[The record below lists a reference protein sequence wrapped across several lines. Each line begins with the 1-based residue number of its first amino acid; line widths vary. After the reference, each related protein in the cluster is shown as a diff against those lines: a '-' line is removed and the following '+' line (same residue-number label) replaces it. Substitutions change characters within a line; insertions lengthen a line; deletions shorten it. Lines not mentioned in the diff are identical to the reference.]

1 MFLYNKL
8 TFKVTG
14 ASNSKLYKKNISPKL
29 KKMNSEDEDLKQ
41 WIENLRLCRDEK
53 SILYILIFANNDW
66 EDKIREQKKFEIQK
80 KKWKYKNR
88 EGHVFASQS

>member
-1 MFLYNKL
+1 MFLYNKQ

-41 WIENLRLCRDEK
+41 
-53 SILYILIFANNDW
+53 
-66 EDKIREQKKFEIQK
+66 
-80 KKWKYKNR
+80 
-88 EGHVFASQS
+88 